1 MVGEYVGY
9 DEYISYTIV
18 IANAKKT
25 TMNNITYKQIILTLT
40 IFFASGLLFA
50 NSNDSLTIQRLT
62 EKITL
67 LENKVEVL
75 NDTNNKFITISWA
88 VIGIIAG
95 LFAVVIGLNFW
106 SSYKINSQKIDN
118 IKDELKSYLETELFT
133 KYKDKSEAS
142 IKSLISNELSSLKHT
157 DKLTEHKI
165 REIHI
170 QLLKKELEEY
180 TGEYGYYKIDKLIS
194 LLKLSIEV
202 EIYHDLL
209 GNSVGVHDTLKLILD
224 FVKTNKIE
232 IDDKKRLLENLSKL
246 NEKYKYHVDEIEK
259 NIQT

>member
-1 MVGEYVGY
+1 MNSMTNKR
-9 DEYISYTIV
+9 ILTTITIV
-18 IANAKKT
+18 
-25 TMNNITYKQIILTLT
+25 
-40 IFFASGLLFA
+40 FASGLLFA
-50 NSNDSLTIQRLT
+50 HNNDSLTIQRLT

-67 LENKVEVL
+67 LENKVDVL
-75 NDTNNKFITISWA
+75 NDANNKFITISWA

-106 SSYKINSQKIDN
+106 SSFKINSQKIDA

-133 KYKDKSEAS
+133 KHKDKSEAT
-142 IKSLISNELSSLKHT
+142 IKSLISSELSSLKHT
-157 DKLTEHKI
+157 DKVTEHRI

-180 TGEYGYYKIDKLIS
+180 TGEYGYYKIDKLIK
-194 LLKLSIEV
+194 LLNLSVEV
-202 EIYHDLL
+202 EIYHNLL

-232 IDDKKRLLENLSKL
+232 IDDKKNLLENLAKL
-246 NEKYKYHVDEIEK
+246 NERYKHHINEIEK